1 MIKNYDESAEI
12 NHNPNWSYIPDYRYR
27 ILIIGG
33 SGSGT
38 TNVLMNL
45 IKHQRPDVDKTFLLV
60 KDPFN
65 SKYQLLIN
73 ERVKAGIKEL
83 ENPNAFIDSS
93 QTIDDVYENLK
104 DYNPT
109 KKRKVLI
116 VFDDMIADME
126 PNKKLRPMVIELF
139 LRGRKVNI
147 SLVFMSQS
155 YFNLKTIRL
164 NCW

>member
-60 KDPFN
+60 KDPFK

>member
-60 KDPFN
+60 KDPFQ